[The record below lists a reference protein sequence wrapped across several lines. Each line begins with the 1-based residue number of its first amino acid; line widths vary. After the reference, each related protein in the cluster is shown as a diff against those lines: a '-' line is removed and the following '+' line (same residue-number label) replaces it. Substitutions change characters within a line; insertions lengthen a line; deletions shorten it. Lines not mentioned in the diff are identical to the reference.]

1 MPSGGYVF
9 TPHALFEMA
18 RRGLPEA
25 VVREVVAAPD
35 QRFEIRPGRE
45 VYQSIV
51 ELSGRTGRQLVRVFV
66 DVDRQPAEVVSAY
79 RTSRIRKYWRES
91 AG

>member
-1 MPSGGYVF
+1 MQSGAYVF
-9 TPHALFEMA
+9 TSHALFEMA
-18 RRGLPEA
+18 RRGLSEA
-25 VVREVVAAPD
+25 VVRDVLATPG
-35 QRFEIRPGRE
+35 QRIEIRHGRV

-51 ELSGRTGRQLVRVFV
+51 EGPGGTGRQLVRVFV